1 METRVLI
8 SFFRLHPSRNI
19 NLTFGV
25 VKNKNKFIVPNEVVT
40 DDSFVSDVASNICNQ
55 FIDADTEWLEC
66 RPITFIESEDESVLY
81 LVYTVGVP
89 YNVAAKGGL
98 EWITYADIME
108 NREDFSDIHLKS
120 LSYCTGV

>member
-1 METRVLI
+1 METRVLV

-25 VKNKNKFIVPNEVVT
+25 VKNKSGLVVPNEIVSG
-40 DDSFVSDVASNICNQ
+40 DDSVSDIATRICNQ
-55 FIDADTEWLEC
+55 FIDAEPEWLEC
-66 RPITFIESEDESVLY
+66 RPITFIEDESVLY

-89 YNVAAKGGL
+89 YNVSAKGGL
-98 EWITYADIME
+98 EWITYAEIME
-108 NREDFSDIHLKS
+108 NRDDFLDVHLKS